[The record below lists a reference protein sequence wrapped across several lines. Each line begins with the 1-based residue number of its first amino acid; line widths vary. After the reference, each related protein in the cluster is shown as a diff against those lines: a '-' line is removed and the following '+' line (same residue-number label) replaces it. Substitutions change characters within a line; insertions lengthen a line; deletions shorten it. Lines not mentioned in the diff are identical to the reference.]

1 MTVSKS
7 VERAKKRVEQLEIQL
22 REAKEKER
30 AALANA
36 RKKRQQQIKKDRT
49 RGDILIGAFFRQW
62 MGYEE
67 CLRYM
72 QQVKEGS
79 ELFQD
84 QQFLTRQ
91 SDLDLFVRLIE
102 LEQQE
107 KAVV

>member
-36 RKKRQQQIKKDRT
+36 RKKRQQQIRKDRT
-49 RGDILIGAFFRQW
+49 RGDILIGAYFRQW
-62 MGYEE
+62 LGTQE
-67 CLRYM
+67 CFNHM
-72 QQVKEGS
+72 QKVKEGS
-79 ELFQD
+79 ELFED

-91 SDLDLFVRLIE
+91 SDLDLFARMID
-102 LEQQE
+102 LEKQE
-107 KAVV
+107 K

>member
-22 REAKEKER
+22 REAKERER

-36 RKKRQQQIKKDRT
+36 RKKRQQQIRKDRT
-49 RGDILIGAFFRQW
+49 RGDILIGAYFRQYL
-62 MGYEE
+62 GIQG
-67 CLRYM
+67 CFNYM
-72 QQVKEGS
+72 QSVKEGS

-91 SDLDLFVRLIE
+91 SDFDLFARLIK
-102 LEQQE
+102 LESKSQE
-107 KAVV
+107 